1 MQIPCAAYA
10 ADDCFHCCEDNRI
23 YRAVLFQNPPG
34 KFIYGYLYNV
44 KTLSFICRRI
54 WCIWFFLSGLFF
66 FLPLYPV
73 FLILLSREKW
83 FVHAW
88 RLKKV
93 WAHWIFFTTG
103 LRYTIR
109 REGKIEKN
117 QAYILV
123 ANHASYLD
131 ILTSNIAFPNYF
143 HFMGKAELRKIPLF
157 GIFFRKMNISVDRSS
172 RSDSHKAYKR
182 ARKDL
187 RKGISLA
194 IFPEGTIP
202 ACAPALGPFKSGAFR
217 LALEMQVPL
226 APITFLDNWRLF
238 PDQIGERLLLRPG
251 HSRIVI
257 HQPISTE
264 GMTEADLPALRAQV
278 RATIEKE
285 LAANGILPK

>member
-1 MQIPCAAYA
+1 MC
-10 ADDCFHCCEDNRI
+10 
-23 YRAVLFQNPPG
+23 
-34 KFIYGYLYNV
+34 IYGYLYNV
-44 KTLSFICRRI
+44 KTLSFICRRL
-54 WCIWFFLSGLFF
+54 WCVWFFLSGLLF

-73 FLILLSREKW
+73 FLVLLSREDW
-83 FVHAW
+83 FAHAW

-93 WAHWIFFTTG
+93 WAHWIFLTTG
-103 LRYTIR
+103 LRYSIR
-109 REGKIEKN
+109 QEGKIEKN

-172 RSDSHKAYKR
+172 RTDSHKAYKR
-182 ARKDL
+182 AREDL

-202 ACAPALGPFKSGAFR
+202 PCAPALGPFKSGAFR
-217 LALEMQVPL
+217 LALEMQIPL

-238 PDQIGERLLLRPG
+238 PDQTGERLLLRPG
-251 HSRIVI
+251 HTRIII
-257 HQPISTE
+257 HEPISTK
-264 GMTEADLPALRAQV
+264 GMTEAELPVLKAQV
-278 RATIEKE
+278 RAVIEKE
-285 LAANGILPK
+285 LTSNGIISKKEGDR